1 MKDTHF
7 LYSIAILAV
16 VGVLVC
22 FIGYATNT
30 LPMHTPKQTSAI
42 TTSLAKKKNCKC
54 CVKRVERVKKANK
67 DLLEGNLIL
76 KKFLTAT
83 EHEIQ

>member
-1 MKDTHF
+1 MKENHF
-7 LYSIAILAV
+7 LYGITILAICSIFTC
-16 VGVLVC
+16 L
-22 FIGYATNT
+22 IGYATNV
-30 LPMHTPKQTSAI
+30 LPMPTPKQTSAI